1 MTTIAR
7 DVHVEHLLGRRVRDR
22 EGVIVGRIE
31 EFAAEETVN
40 GIALTEIHV
49 GPAALIER
57 IARFV
62 RQLPL
67 IGLLP
72 FPYWEYRIPW
82 RLVDLSEVAAP
93 RLRCR
98 HDELTRVAPRRSTA
112 TRAIRLG

>member
-1 MTTIAR
+1 MTALAR
-7 DVHVEHLLGRRVRDR
+7 EVHVEQLLGRRVRDR
-22 EGVIVGRIE
+22 DGRVVGRIE
-31 EFAAEETVN
+31 EFAAEETAN

-49 GPAALIER
+49 GPAAMIER

-62 RQLPL
+62 RELPL

-82 RLVDLSEVAAP
+82 RLVDLSDVRAP